1 MFYIEDVYFTVF
13 YYIHMYTPVIYMYMH
28 TYIYTQA
35 LTFLYIYIHATI
47 CVHTCTQPNIY
58 IHRIVTHT
66 FPKGREY

>member
-1 MFYIEDVYFTVF
+1 
-13 YYIHMYTPVIYMYMH
+13 MYTPVIYMYMH

-47 CVHTCTQPNIY
+47 CVHTCTQLNIY

>member
-1 MFYIEDVYFTVF
+1 
-13 YYIHMYTPVIYMYMH
+13 MYTPVIYMYMH
-28 TYIYTQA
+28 TYIYKQA

-47 CVHTCTQPNIY
+47 CVHTCTQLNIY